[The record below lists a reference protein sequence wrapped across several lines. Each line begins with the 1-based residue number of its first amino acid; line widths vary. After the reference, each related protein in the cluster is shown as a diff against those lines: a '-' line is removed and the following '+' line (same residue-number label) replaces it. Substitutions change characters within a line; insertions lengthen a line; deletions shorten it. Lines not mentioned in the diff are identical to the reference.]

1 MLKLNKTLPKTTDH
15 CSYYIRNYLNYAYKN
30 RTIQIDT
37 VGDQYQKVINTEQ
50 LKTEKSD
57 RIIDEV
63 DEFEKV
69 TKTEMSNT
77 FYKMHSNNTDMLNTF
92 YKTHSGFRV
101 NKQSLIK
108 DIFNQRNNLREQFQ
122 SKITCQNTLQDIIM
136 NYNINSYPMDYMI
149 TSYKEGAGLLGKD
162 DALVVKLFG
171 VISAKKEESIK
182 NDLKKFSAKDKNNV
196 IKILED
202 IEFNQWD
209 ISQETK
215 TKLKEL
221 VK

>member
-1 MLKLNKTLPKTTDH
+1 M
-15 CSYYIRNYLNYAYKN
+15 
-30 RTIQIDT
+30 
-37 VGDQYQKVINTEQ
+37 INTEQ

-136 NYNINSYPMDYMI
+136 NYNINSYPIDYMI
-149 TSYKEGAGLLGKD
+149 TSYKEGVGLLGKD